1 MATKLNI
8 MTFIQQVHY
17 LAEVNWRCPNPQ
29 PARRLVLPGPSS
41 AEAARRK
48 WTISITAQNLP
59 DTQFP
64 VAIIRVKDHAP
75 APTLFAHDDRA

>member
-17 LAEVNWRCPNPQ
+17 LAEVNRRCPNPQ
-29 PARRLVLPGPSS
+29 PARRLVLPGASS
-41 AEAARRK
+41 AKAARRK
-48 WTISITAQNLP
+48 SMIPITAQNLP
-59 DTQFP
+59 DTEFL
-64 VAIIRVKDHAP
+64 VAIIRVKDRAL